1 MHLFPGIAYGTK
13 EYPEKIARRLRAVNI
28 AAWSMA
34 SGTLFFTIL
43 RFLDPR
49 PEMLSR
55 ALINLAATIILASL
69 PVLHRFGPL
78 AAPLALIGFVYAFL
92 IYVVTQVGMD
102 GGSWLAYLSATALAM
117 LLVGYRTAVAVHRL
131 ECDRRGDRHLL
142 ADFRA

>member
-34 SGTLFFTIL
+34 SATLFFTIL

-55 ALINLAATIILASL
+55 AFINLAATIVLASL
-69 PVLHRFGPL
+69 PLLHRFGPL
-78 AAPLALIGFVYAFL
+78 AAPLAPRK
-92 IYVVTQVGMD
+92 D
-102 GGSWLAYLSATALAM
+102 HS
-117 LLVGYRTAVAVHRL
+117 TAVGTRIWNFWEVNREA
-131 ECDRRGDRHLL
+131 RRAMEQLGGWREVG
-142 ADFRA
+142 